1 MCVFFSA
8 IVTRQGDVR
17 FCEDNSHETIIRRLG
32 LDDSR
37 PLATRGWVRV
47 ECVPPFAVV
56 RVDETSAPGWWDA
69 ERAALEDRVRVVAER
84 VAPVRATYDAEVAPA
99 LATYNAAVAAERATY
114 DAATAP
120 ALATYNADVAQAQA
134 TYDAATAQAQAN
146 CRAATDVALATY
158 NAEVAPAL
166 ATYRAAVAAAQATY
180 RAAIASIEG
189 FAPERT

>member
-69 ERAALEDRVRVVAER
+69 ERAALEDKVRVVAER
-84 VAPVRATYDAEVAPA
+84 VAPVRATYNAEVAQA
-99 LATYNAAVAAERATY
+99 QATYA
-114 DAATAP
+114 AATAP
-120 ALATYNADVAQAQA
+120 ERA

-158 NAEVAPAL
+158 NAAVATAL